1 MAEETPENSL
11 KDPPLELEV
20 EDIDKPVPLIPRSVI
35 NGELQKPCF
44 VYY

>member
-20 EDIDKPVPLIPRSVI
+20 EDVDKRIPLIPRPI
-35 NGELQKPCF
+35 DNGEL
-44 VYY
+44 